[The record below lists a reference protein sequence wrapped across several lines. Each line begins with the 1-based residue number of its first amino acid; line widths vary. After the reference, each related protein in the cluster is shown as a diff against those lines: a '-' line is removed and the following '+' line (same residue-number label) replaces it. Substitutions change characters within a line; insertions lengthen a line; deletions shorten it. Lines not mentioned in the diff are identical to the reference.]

1 MNFVVLSVLFI
12 FLTGWM
18 SQSCESKEAGL
29 NRSFK
34 LKVGQ
39 EMLVKE
45 AGIKVSLNSIVEDS
59 RCPTGVN
66 CVWAGNA
73 KISVKLSK
81 AKADAAS
88 ATSVELNTYQ
98 GAKSSTYEGYEV
110 RLVSLDPY
118 PKNGVKTGKDD
129 YVATLMVCKNC
140 PDTGGDNNS
149 ASD

>member
-1 MNFVVLSVLFI
+1 MNFVVLSILFL

-18 SQSCESKEAGL
+18 QQSCETKEAAL
-29 NRSFK
+29 NRAFK

-39 EMLVKE
+39 EVFVKE

-66 CVWAGNA
+66 CFWAGNG

-81 AKADAAS
+81 AKRDAAS
-88 ATSVELNTYQ
+88 GTSVELNTYE

-118 PKNGVKTGKDD
+118 PKDGVKTSQDD

-140 PDTGGDNNS
+140 PDTGGDKGS
-149 ASD
+149 ASE